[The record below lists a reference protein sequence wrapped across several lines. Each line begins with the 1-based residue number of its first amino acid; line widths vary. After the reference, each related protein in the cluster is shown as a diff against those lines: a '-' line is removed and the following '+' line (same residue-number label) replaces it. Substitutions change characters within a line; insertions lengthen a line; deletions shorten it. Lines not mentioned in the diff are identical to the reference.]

1 MLISSTYFFHLYY
14 CPLVLDPRLKLT
26 YYKNNNWEE
35 QYITETRK
43 VVSDLYEKQYA
54 PTTDED
60 VNDDNEHSEDD
71 LFCHIY
77 KKRRLSNSEN
87 ELDLYLGTPTVPS
100 EVNLLQWWKVY
111 SIKIKSYLPN
121 LQ

>member
-1 MLISSTYFFHLYY
+1 M
-14 CPLVLDPRLKLT
+14 
-26 YYKNNNWEE
+26 
-35 QYITETRK
+35 
-43 VVSDLYEKQYA
+43 YEKQYA
-54 PTTDED
+54 SITDED
-60 VNDDNEHSEDD
+60 VNDDNEYSEDN

-87 ELDLYLGTPTVPS
+87 ELDLYLETLTIPG